1 MNLDFQAGKTPLQSR
16 QNPVIYAALLIALIV
31 LALFFI
37 VWLYLKWK
45 KKMQDT
51 PAYQERLKK
60 RPTKRK
66 DVREAAERYNL
77 SKIEEATLWFLCSRY
92 KIQNIF
98 YSIQEPDTLVQFF
111 DRAYDDLKDSG
122 NHEQINRLFHLR
134 FRLDKIYAGTQNIAN
149 TYNLAPS
156 TPLSMYTPEGE
167 RVACS
172 VAECTRD
179 FIAVMMPEDYYSSPA
194 RRKELSRVAFS
205 FVSKTGMT
213 HAFLTRVMRYQR
225 DREGNPCMLIAH
237 STELIKKVQRNFK
250 RLELTEPCQFAAVK
264 KEASDNGKVHFIP
277 SDKRN
282 DGILTNISGSGCR
295 LRVRLPLKEGQ
306 LICTFFNFCDSDRFI
321 IGKIVKTRRLQ
332 KQSLFNIHIHF
343 IDISIEM
350 QNRILAKVYGYIP

>member
-1 MNLDFQAGKTPLQSR
+1 M
-16 QNPVIYAALLIALIV
+16 LLIALIV

-37 VWLYLKWK
+37 IWLYLKWK
-45 KKMQDT
+45 KKIQDT
-51 PAYQERLKK
+51 PAYQESQKK
-60 RPTKRK
+60 RPTRRN

-92 KIQNIF
+92 KIQNIL
-98 YSIQEPDTLVQFF
+98 YSIQEPETLVPFF
-111 DRAYDDLKDSG
+111 DKAYADLKDG
-122 NHEQINRLFHLR
+122 GDHEQINRIFHLR

-149 TYNLAPS
+149 TYNLAQA

-167 RVACS
+167 RIACS
-172 VAECTRD
+172 VAECAKD
-179 FIAVMMPEDYYSSPA
+179 FIAVMMPEDYYSSPL
-194 RRKELSRVAFS
+194 RRKELSRIAFS
-205 FVSKTGMT
+205 FASKTGMT
-213 HAFLTRVMRYQR
+213 YAFVTRVMRYQR

-237 STELIKKVQRNFK
+237 SAELIKKIQRNFK
-250 RLELTEPCQFAAVK
+250 RIDVSEPCQFAAVK
-264 KEASDNGKVHFIP
+264 KETGDGGKMHFVP

-306 LICTFFNFCDSDRFI
+306 LICTFFNFYDEGQFV

-332 KQSLFNIHIHF
+332 KQTLFNIHIHF

-350 QNRILAKVYGYIP
+350 QNRILAKVYGYMP